1 MLQVDKIIS
10 SNLDILGVISQEME
24 HFPKP
29 IGNFSGY
36 LLVKNLVTKRLM
48 FNLID
53 QDVEYDKY
61 VANLYQKAAAQG
73 VVTVTFLVPS
83 KVDDRDTESC
93 YKEETYGYKL
103 HKLGILLAI
112 AEYIWV
118 FYSKTEK
125 EGKRYIIPDKAVA
138 DTIAQRRK
146 TIERDVARYLDIRKC
161 GCPKDN

>member
-53 QDVEYDKY
+53 QDAEYDKY
-61 VANLYQKAAAQG
+61 VANLYQKAAVQG
-73 VVTVTFLVPS
+73 IVTVTFLVPS
-83 KVDDRDTESC
+83 KVDDRGSESQ
-93 YKEETYGYKL
+93 YKEETYGYTL

-146 TIERDVARYLDIRKC
+146 TLERDVAKYLDIRKC